1 MTLRELVW
9 MAEARSRDHW
19 NHTSA
24 ILALTAN
31 THRDPKKSKTFK
43 PTDFHPHTHHPPE
56 QLSTVPVSVLKQVF
70 VDRQAGK

>member
-1 MTLRELVW
+1 

-31 THRDPKKSKTFK
+31 AHRDPKKSKAFR
-43 PTDFHPHTHHPPE
+43 PLDFHPHE
-56 QLSTVPVSVLKQVF
+56 QQHSGPTPTVPVSVLKQVF
-70 VDRQAGK
+70 VDRQTGK